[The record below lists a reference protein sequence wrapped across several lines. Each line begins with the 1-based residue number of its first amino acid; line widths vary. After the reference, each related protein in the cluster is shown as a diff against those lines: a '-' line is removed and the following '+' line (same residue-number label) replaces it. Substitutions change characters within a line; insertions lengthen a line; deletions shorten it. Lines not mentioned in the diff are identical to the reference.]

1 MKKLAALLLAV
12 AMTLSLAACGG
23 GGNADKLVLVG
34 VDSAGRGAAAQL
46 FGELTA
52 SKVAEISGGAI
63 DLDYHPNGDL
73 GDDAT
78 LLRQT
83 SAGWLDLAVCQT
95 APVVSLIPEMAVFD
109 LPMVFAKYD
118 GDTIDQVLNSPDSE
132 FFQKMSAAYE
142 EAGFHLL
149 GFLQNATYRLTTSNK
164 PLDKVS
170 DFKNLVIRTMENANH
185 VKFWQA
191 LDASPTP
198 LAWSE
203 TYFALQTGAR
213 DAQENAADTIVG
225 SNLQE
230 VQKYL
235 ACTNHILY
243 VNQMAVS
250 KKTWDAMTPEQQEWL
265 NQAVSEALEELRPQ
279 LLQIDQE
286 NKDKLINDPDNPMT
300 LIEYDESFF
309 DEVLADTEVVAL
321 YKDID
326 TQTNGLATVL
336 QESLEAAA
344 AG

>member
-1 MKKLAALLLAV
+1 MKKLVTLLLAA
-12 AMTLSLAACGG
+12 AMALSLAGCGG
-23 GGNADKLVLVG
+23 SSNSDKLVLVG

-52 SKVAEISGGAI
+52 EKLTEISGGSI

-83 SAGWLDLAVCQT
+83 SAGWLNLVVCQT

-118 GDTIDQVLNSPDSE
+118 GDTIDEVLNSPDSE
-132 FFQKMSAAYE
+132 FFQQMSAAYE
-142 EAGFHLL
+142 KAGFHLL

-164 PLDKVS
+164 AVNTLA
-170 DFKNLVIRTMENANH
+170 DFKGLIIRTMENANH
-185 VKFWQA
+185 VAFWQA
-191 LDASPTP
+191 IDAQPSP

-213 DAQENAADTIVG
+213 DAEENAADTIVG
-225 SNLQE
+225 ANLQE

-243 VNQMAVS
+243 ANQMAIS
-250 KKTWDAMTPEQQEWL
+250 KKTWDSMTPEQQEMV
-265 NQAVSEALEELRPQ
+265 NEAVAAALEELRPQ
-279 LLQIDQE
+279 LKQIDQE
-286 NKDKLINDPDNPMT
+286 NKDKLTNDPNNPMQ
-300 LIEYDESFF
+300 LVEYDNAFF
-309 DEVLADTEVVAL
+309 DEVLADPEVQAL
-321 YKDID
+321 YASID
-326 TQTNGLATVL
+326 SQTNGLATVL
-336 QESLEAAA
+336 QESLESAA

>member
-1 MKKLAALLLAV
+1 MKKLAALLLAG
-12 AMTLSLAACGG
+12 AMALSLAGCAGG
-23 GGNADKLVLVG
+23 ANSDKLVMVG

-52 SKVAEISGGAI
+52 EKVAETSGGNI
-63 DLDYHPNGDL
+63 VLDYHPNGDL

-83 SAGWLDLAVCQT
+83 SAGWLNLVVCQT

-132 FFQKMSAAYE
+132 FFQQMSAAYE
-142 EAGFHLL
+142 KAGFHLL

-164 PLDKVS
+164 AVNTLA
-170 DFKNLVIRTMENANH
+170 DFKGLIIRTMENSNH

-191 LDASPTP
+191 IDAQPSP

-213 DAQENAADTIVG
+213 DAEENAADTIVG
-225 SNLQE
+225 ANLQE

-250 KKTWDAMTPEQQEWL
+250 KKTWDSMTPEQQEAL
-265 NQAVSEALEELRPQ
+265 NEAVAQALEELRPQ

-286 NKDKLINDPDNPMT
+286 NKDKLINDPNYPMT
-300 LIEYDESFF
+300 LVEYDNSFF
-309 DEVLADTEVVAL
+309 DEVLADPEVVAL

-326 TQTNGLATVL
+326 AQTNGLGTIL